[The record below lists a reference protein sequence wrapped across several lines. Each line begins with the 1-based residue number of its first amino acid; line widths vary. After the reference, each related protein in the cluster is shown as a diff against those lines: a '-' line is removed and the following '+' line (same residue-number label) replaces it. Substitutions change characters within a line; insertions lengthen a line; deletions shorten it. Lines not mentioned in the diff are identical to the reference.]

1 MFRLKNV
8 LIGKPLHNSSLAH
21 EKLTKI
27 KALAVY
33 SSDALSSVAYA
44 TEEILWVLAPLGAF
58 ALSSSLPIAGLILL
72 LLAAL
77 ILSYRKTISAY
88 PSGGGAYIVA
98 KDNLGQIPGLVA
110 GSSLIIDYI
119 LTVAVS
125 VAAGVAAITSA
136 FPILLPHTVS
146 LSLIC
151 VLVLMIINLRGI
163 KEAATVFTLPTYI
176 FVFTL
181 LALIALGIYKHVVG
195 LPIPPAPINPVLGSA
210 PQTYLTLWILAR
222 AFSSGCTALT
232 GVEAIS
238 NGVPNFKEP
247 RSRNAAT
254 TLVAMGIIIVFLFG
268 GVTFIAQTLHV
279 TPNADETVISQIARL
294 LTGRGWFYYLLQAS
308 TAAILIL
315 AANTSYNDFPLV
327 FSLIAKDGYVPR
339 QFAARGDKLVFS
351 NGIIALSLLSATLLI
366 IFHGD
371 THNLLPLYAVG
382 VFLSFTLSQIGMVVH
397 WFKSRETGWRT
408 NIVVN
413 GFGATLSGMVLLILG
428 TTKFIH
434 GAWIV
439 IVLIPL
445 IVLALLKIHKHYV
458 DIAKKLR
465 VEDNHTF
472 DHPEHIKVI
481 VPVATFTKVV
491 ANTIEYALSISND
504 VTAVHIVLD
513 DEKAARLKAR
523 WEKFFPDTTLE
534 MISSPYRSML
544 APLLDYLDEIE
555 KSTQPQ
561 ELIMILIPEF
571 ITHKWWQYFLHNQSG
586 LILKSVLF
594 FNKSYVIASVPYHL
608 SESQKKEKENEIE
621 DEKAKGNNN
630 VAR

>member
-1 MFRLKNV
+1 MFRLKNL
-8 LIGKPLHNSSLAH
+8 LIGKPLHNSLLVH

-58 ALSSSLPIAGLILL
+58 ALSFSLPIAGIILL
-72 LLAAL
+72 LLASL
-77 ILSYRKTISAY
+77 IMSYRKTISAY

-110 GSSLIIDYI
+110 GSSLVLDYI

-125 VAAGVAAITSA
+125 IAAGVAAITSA
-136 FPILLPHTVS
+136 FPSLLPHTVA
-146 LSLIC
+146 LCLFF
-151 VLVLMIINLRGI
+151 VLVLMIVNLRGI
-163 KEAATVFTLPTYI
+163 KEAATIFTLPTYI
-176 FVFTL
+176 FIFSL
-181 LALIALGIYKHVVG
+181 LALIAIGIYKHALG
-195 LPIPPAPINPVLGSA
+195 LPIPSAPINPVLGSA
-210 PQTYLTLWILAR
+210 PQSYITLWILAK

-247 RSRNAAT
+247 RSRNAAK
-254 TLVAMGIIIVFLFG
+254 TLIAMGIIIVFLFG
-268 GVTFIAQTLHV
+268 GATFLAQILHV
-279 TPNADETVISQIARL
+279 TPNTNETVISQIARL
-294 LTGRGWFYYLLQAS
+294 LTGKGWFYYLLQAS

-327 FSLIAKDGYVPR
+327 FSLIAKDGFVPR
-339 QFAARGDKLVFS
+339 QYAARGDKLVFS
-351 NGIIALSLLSATLLI
+351 NGIVTLSILSAVLLVV
-366 IFHGD
+366 FHGD
-371 THNLLPLYAVG
+371 THNLIPLYAIG

-397 WFKSRETGWRT
+397 WFKSREMGWRT
-408 NIVVN
+408 NIMVN
-413 GFGATLSGMVLLILG
+413 GFGATLSALVLVILG

-445 IVLALLKIHKHYV
+445 IVMTLLKIHRHYV
-458 DIAKKLR
+458 DIAKRLR
-465 VEDNHTF
+465 VDDDHTF
-472 DHPEHIKVI
+472 EHPEHIKVI
-481 VPVATFTKVV
+481 VPVATFTRVV

-513 DEKAARLKAR
+513 DEKAERLKAR
-523 WEKFFPDTTLE
+523 WDKFYPDNMLL
-534 MISSPYRSML
+534 MICSPYRSML
-544 APLLDYLDEIE
+544 GPLLSYLDEVE
-555 KSTQPQ
+555 KSTSHH
-561 ELIMILIPEF
+561 ELIMVLIPEF

-586 LILKSVLF
+586 FVLKSVLF
-594 FNKSYVIASVPYHL
+594 FNKSFVIASVPYHL
-608 SESQKKEKENEIE
+608 SEPRKKENTTV
-621 DEKAKGNNN
+621 AK
-630 VAR
+630 

>member
-1 MFRLKNV
+1 MFRLKNF
-8 LIGKPLHNSSLAH
+8 LIGKPLHNSLLVH

-44 TEEILWVLAPLGAF
+44 TEEILWVLAPLGAY
-58 ALSSSLPIAGLILL
+58 ALSYSLSIAGLILL

-77 ILSYRKTISAY
+77 IMSYRKTIFAY

-110 GSSLIIDYI
+110 GSSLVIDYI

-125 VAAGVAAITSA
+125 IAAGVAAITSA
-136 FPILLPHTVS
+136 FPSLLPHTVS
-146 LSLIC
+146 LCLFFVMI
-151 VLVLMIINLRGI
+151 LMIVNLRGI

-176 FVFTL
+176 FIFSL
-181 LALIALGIYKHVVG
+181 LALIAIGIYKHVLG
-195 LPIPPAPINPVLGSA
+195 LPIPSAPINPVLGST
-210 PQTYLTLWILAR
+210 PQTYITLWILSK

-247 RSRNAAT
+247 RPRNAAT
-254 TLVAMGIIIVFLFG
+254 TLIAMGIIIVFLFG
-268 GVTFIAQTLHV
+268 GTTFLAQLLHV
-279 TPNADETVISQIARL
+279 TPNADETVVSQIARL
-294 LTGRGWFYYLLQAS
+294 LTGTGWFYYLLQAS

-327 FSLIAKDGYVPR
+327 FSLIAKDGFVPR
-339 QFAARGDKLVFS
+339 QYAARGDKLVFS
-351 NGIIALSLLSATLLI
+351 NGIVTLSILSAVLLVV
-366 IFHGD
+366 FQGD
-371 THNLLPLYAVG
+371 THNLIPLYAIG
-382 VFLSFTLSQIGMVVH
+382 VFLSFTLSQVGMVLH
-397 WFKSRETGWRT
+397 WFKSKETGWRT
-408 NIVVN
+408 NMLVN
-413 GFGATLSGMVLLILG
+413 GFGATLSGIVLIVLAS
-428 TTKFIH
+428 TKFIH

-445 IVLALLKIHKHYV
+445 LVLTFMKIHKHYK
-458 DIAKKLR
+458 DIAKNLR
-465 VEDNHTF
+465 VDDDHTF
-472 DHPEHIKVI
+472 EHPEHIKVI
-481 VPVATFTKVV
+481 VPVATFTTVV
-491 ANTIEYALSISND
+491 ANTVEYALSISND

-513 DEKAARLKAR
+513 DEKAERLKAR
-523 WEKFFPDTTLE
+523 WEKYYPDTSLV
-534 MISSPYRSML
+534 MISSPFRSL
-544 APLLDYLDEIE
+544 LSPLIDYLDEVE
-555 KSTQPQ
+555 KSTQNH

-594 FNKSYVIASVPYHL
+594 FNKSYVIASVPFHL
-608 SESQKKEKENEIE
+608 SEPRKNEKT
-621 DEKAKGNNN
+621 KNN
-630 VAR
+630 VF

>member
-1 MFRLKNV
+1 MFRLKNII
-8 LIGKPLHNSSLAH
+8 IGKPLHNSSLAH

-44 TEEILWVLAPLGAF
+44 SEEILWVLAPIGAF
-58 ALSSSLPIAGLILL
+58 ALSFSLPIAGVILL

-110 GSSLIIDYI
+110 GSSLVIDYI

-125 VAAGVAAITSA
+125 IAAGVAAITSA
-136 FPILLPHTVS
+136 FPSLLPHTVA
-146 LSLIC
+146 LCLVF
-151 VLVLMIINLRGI
+151 VLVLMIVNLRGI

-176 FVFTL
+176 FIFSL
-181 LALIALGIYKHVVG
+181 LTLIAIGIYKRTFG
-195 LPIPPAPINPVLGSA
+195 LPIPSAPINLVLGSA
-210 PQTYLTLWILAR
+210 PQTYITLWILSK

-247 RSRNAAT
+247 RSRNAAM
-254 TLVAMGIIIVFLFG
+254 TLAAMGIIIVFLFG
-268 GVTFIAQTLHV
+268 GATFLAQTLHV
-279 TPNADETVISQIARL
+279 TPNPDETVISQIARL

-339 QFAARGDKLVFS
+339 QFSARGDKLVFS
-351 NGIIALSLLSATLLI
+351 NGIVALSIFSAVLLVV
-366 IFHGD
+366 FRGD
-371 THNLLPLYAVG
+371 THALIPLYAIG
-382 VFLSFTLSQIGMVVH
+382 VFLSFTLSQVGMVIH
-397 WFKSRETGWRT
+397 WYKSKEAGWRT
-408 NIVVN
+408 NIMVN
-413 GFGATLSGMVLLILG
+413 GFGATLSGIVLLVLA
-428 TTKFIH
+428 TTKFVH

-445 IVLALLKIHKHYV
+445 LVLTLLKIHKHYL

-465 VEDNHTF
+465 VDDDHICE
-472 DHPEHIKVI
+472 HPEHIKVI
-481 VPVATFTKVV
+481 VPVATFTRVV
-491 ANTIEYALSISND
+491 VNTIEYATSISND

-513 DEKAARLKAR
+513 EEKSEKLRAR
-523 WEKFFPDTTLE
+523 WDEYYPNIPLVIT
-534 MISSPYRSML
+534 ISPYRAFL
-544 APLLDYLDEIE
+544 APLLDYLDGIE
-555 KSTQPQ
+555 KSMKPH
-561 ELIMILIPEF
+561 ELIMVLIPEF

-586 LILKSVLF
+586 WILKSVLF
-594 FNKSYVIASVPYHL
+594 FNKSFVIASVPYHL
-608 SESQKKEKENEIE
+608 SEPGESR
-621 DEKAKGNNN
+621 G
-630 VAR
+630 